1 MYENMGMA
9 VADQTQ
15 ISAVTPGSPADP
27 SRVIVEGYSPIMTM
41 GGGALL
47 GYYFY
52 KKNPIMG
59 AIVGA
64 VIGLIGGRMIKG
76 FTPLPMMPEKEPEAG
91 QEAEKE
97 EAF

>member
-41 GGGALL
+41 SGGALL
-47 GYYFY
+47 GYYLY

-64 VIGLIGGRMIKG
+64 VIGFIGGRMIKG
-76 FTPLPMMPEKEPEAG
+76 FTPLPLAPSKEPEAG
-91 QEAEKE
+91 QEAEQE
-97 EAF
+97 QAF